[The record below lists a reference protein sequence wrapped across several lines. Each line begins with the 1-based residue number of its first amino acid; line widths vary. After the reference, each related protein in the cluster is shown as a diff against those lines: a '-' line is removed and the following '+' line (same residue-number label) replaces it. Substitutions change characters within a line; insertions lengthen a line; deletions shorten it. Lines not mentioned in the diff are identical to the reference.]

1 MASMVDMSAPPYAPA
16 VIETISPEDFET
28 ASIRSAAPSYS
39 EYQLPRF
46 LVRHYAA
53 VKLHHRTS
61 PPPRSAPRLQESA
74 HTTSASEAPSYHST
88 VHNPEPVP
96 PYSPPARSPPTPLLS
111 PEPIRPGSA
120 PRQGLPPVPT
130 GPIRRASDV
139 PSLSQFR
146 IPSWSTI
153 SSNPTARHYHSVAL
167 RRVTAQTTSSNM
179 SRLEGIKRAVLD
191 RIEEE
196 ERNRMRPL
204 EDPYLV
210 GEEAAARARR
220 ERLAREHVGD
230 EVLIREDRRWDFF
243 LGELGAGFLL
253 RDERE

>member
-1 MASMVDMSAPPYAPA
+1 MVDINAPPYAPA

-28 ASIRSAAPSYS
+28 ASIRSAAPSY
-39 EYQLPRF
+39 
-46 LVRHYAA
+46 
-53 VKLHHRTS
+53 T
-61 PPPRSAPRLQESA
+61 
-74 HTTSASEAPSYHST
+74 SEAPSYHST
-88 VHNPEPVP
+88 VHNSEPVP
-96 PYSPPARSPPTPLLS
+96 PYSPPARSPPAPLLS

-146 IPSWSTI
+146 IPSWSTV

-167 RRVTAQTTSSNM
+167 RRVTAQTNTSNL

-196 ERNRMRPL
+196 ERNRLRPL

-243 LGELGAGFLL
+243 LGELSGNGSTGGVGRGMSFASPSAPATFSRPGRLSMPV
-253 RDERE
+253 RGR